1 MFQKGQT
8 HGLQAGSLCCPWL
21 RFLFS
26 HFRLHLSD
34 HLVYLGLVEQLFQIL
49 PVSWFDL
56 CLMK

>member
-8 HGLQAGSLCCPWL
+8 HGLQADRLRL

-34 HLVYLGLVEQLFQIL
+34 HLVYLGLVEQLFQML

-56 CLMK
+56 CLLK